1 MAMTRKALATALG
14 LSGPM
19 VSKLAARGMPCHDVD
34 AARRWRDRHLEPA
47 RRKESRPD
55 TAASMAPAAPLA
67 APPDGATASVP
78 AAAPGQAPDF
88 RESRALRE
96 HNEAELAGLRLA
108 ELRGE
113 LVRVDDVRAALARR
127 VIAFREGLLQIGS
140 RLAAVL
146 AAETDQARIHA
157 LLDGE
162 IRGCLIA
169 LTETTL
175 P

>member
-47 RRKESRPD
+47 RRKEARPD
-55 TAASMAPAAPLA
+55 TAGSMPPA
-67 APPDGATASVP
+67 APPDGATASAP

-169 LTETTL
+169 LTETT